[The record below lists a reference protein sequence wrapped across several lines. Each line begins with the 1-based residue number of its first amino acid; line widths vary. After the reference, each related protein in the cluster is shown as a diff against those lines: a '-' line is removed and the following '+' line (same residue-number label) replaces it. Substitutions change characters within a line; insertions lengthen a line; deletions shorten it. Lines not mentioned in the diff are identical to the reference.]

1 MNPRPANPLRGNPPK
16 IRRGRYPASENQP
29 SLPLQGRVGAE
40 EKALW
45 LCLHLPQLALDV
57 FSRGSTQQA
66 PFAVSETRRNHEW
79 VLACNRAARA
89 HKLRPGMTV
98 SAACAQL
105 AELEVKPRHEAAERE
120 ALEHLAA
127 WAGQFSAVVSL
138 VPTDSIV
145 LEAGGSLQLFGGLK
159 ELLAHVRVGLEELG
173 YEARL
178 AVAPT
183 PLGATLLARNAME
196 EPVTDAQRLLSR
208 LAPLPMRSLG
218 LDAAV
223 LEKLQGLGLRCI
235 SDCLRLPRDGFA
247 RRFGPELLLDLDR
260 ALGKVPDPRIPFVA
274 PPRFASRLLLPAQ
287 TENCQA
293 LLFAVHRLLL
303 ELAGFLKATDGGIQ
317 EFFIEMGHYDRP
329 PTRVTLKLV
338 APNRDPWHLQE
349 LLRVRLEDFPL
360 PEPVQDIRLVAGE
373 ILPLPGRNLDLFR
386 EHESR
391 EANQLLLE
399 RLRARLG
406 DDAVRGVCLV
416 PEHRPERAHRTC
428 APGNPGPKPMFGTR
442 PLWLLAQP
450 QRLQVMQGQPWLQG
464 ELCLRAGPER
474 IESGW
479 WDGQDITRDYFV
491 AENPKGSRFWIFRER
506 REKDSWFLHGIFA

>member
-1 MNPRPANPLRGNPPK
+1 
-16 IRRGRYPASENQP
+16 
-29 SLPLQGRVGAE
+29 
-40 EKALW
+40 
-45 LCLHLPQLALDV
+45 
-57 FSRGSTQQA
+57 
-66 PFAVSETRRNHEW
+66 
-79 VLACNRAARA
+79 
-89 HKLRPGMTV
+89 
-98 SAACAQL
+98 
-105 AELEVKPRHEAAERE
+105 
-120 ALEHLAA
+120 
-127 WAGQFSAVVSL
+127 
-138 VPTDSIV
+138 
-145 LEAGGSLQLFGGLK
+145 
-159 ELLAHVRVGLEELG
+159 
-173 YEARL
+173 
-178 AVAPT
+178 
-183 PLGATLLARNAME
+183 
-196 EPVTDAQRLLSR
+196 
-208 LAPLPMRSLG
+208 MRSLG

-235 SDCLRLPRDGFA
+235 GDCLRLPRDGFA

-260 ALGKVPDPRIPFVA
+260 ALGKVPDPRTPFVA
-274 PPRFASRLLLPAQ
+274 PPHFASRLLLPAQ
-287 TENCQA
+287 TEDCQA

-317 EFFIEMGHYDRP
+317 EFFIEMSHYDRP

-338 APNRDPWHLQE
+338 APNRDPRHLQE

-406 DDAVRGVCLV
+406 DDAVRGVCLM

-428 APGNPGPKPMFGTR
+428 APGDPGPKPMFGTR
-442 PLWLLAQP
+442 PLWLLAEP
-450 QRLQVMQGQPWLQG
+450 QRLRVRQGQPWLQG
-464 ELCLRAGPER
+464 ELCLHAGPER